1 MSPRTATPPTLRL
14 RPPSPTDAPTLPGA
28 QTLPGAPTLARLL
41 ELTGVAPAALA
52 MTALALTPLASP
64 TPAAAQSSADDAATE
79 PPAAHTATADVAAV
93 QDTAARASPGVS
105 DWRFPVGER
114 AVYDVSV
121 ALGSVRAPRP
131 LGEARLTV
139 EARDTVDGTAAYRTS
154 LEVEGGI
161 PLVYRMD
168 DRQVSWIA
176 PDPIRSLRYEERLRE
191 GSYRRDRIYRLDQE
205 RGTYTRRDLK
215 DGEWRP
221 VEGETDVPMP
231 PEALDEISFLYLVRT
246 LSLEPGRSYSFERYF
261 EEEGNPVELEVLRR
275 EQVRVPAGRFETV
288 VVRPRIQAGG
298 LFGEEGRAE
307 VYLSD
312 DDRRIIVKIESRMK
326 AGRADFVLT
335 DYSPGDAPDGDA

>member
-1 MSPRTATPPTLRL
+1 MSPRTAAPLPPAGL
-14 RPPSPTDAPTLPGA
+14 
-28 QTLPGAPTLARLL
+28 LAS
-41 ELTGVAPAALA
+41 
-52 MTALALTPLASP
+52 TALALTALALTALASP
-64 TPAAAQSSADDAATE
+64 TPAAAQTSADDAA
-79 PPAAHTATADVAAV
+79 DD
-93 QDTAARASPGVS
+93 DTAAGTAVGRDTTARASSAGS

-191 GSYRRDRIYRLDQE
+191 GSYRRDRIYRLDQQ

-231 PEALDEISFLYLVRT
+231 PQALDEISFLYLVRT

-261 EEEGNPVELEVLRR
+261 EADGNPVELEVLRR
-275 EQVRVPAGRFETV
+275 EEIRVPAGRFETV

-312 DDRRIIVKIESRMK
+312 DDRRIVVKIESRMK

-335 DYSPGDAPDGDA
+335 DYRPGGAPDGDA

>member
-1 MSPRTATPPTLRL
+1 MSPGTAIP
-14 RPPSPTDAPTLPGA
+14 
-28 QTLPGAPTLARLL
+28 PTLARLL
-41 ELTGVAPAALA
+41 ELTGVAVA
-52 MTALALTPLASP
+52 TLALTTLASATPLA
-64 TPAAAQSSADDAATE
+64 AQFSAKDAA
-79 PPAAHTATADVAAV
+79 
-93 QDTAARASPGVS
+93 GS

-205 RGTYTRRDLK
+205 RGTYTRQDLK

-221 VEGETDVPMP
+221 VEEETDVPMP

-275 EQVRVPAGRFETV
+275 EEVRVPAGRFETV

>member
-1 MSPRTATPPTLRL
+1 MTPRTAASLPL
-14 RPPSPTDAPTLPGA
+14 RPPSPTGVPKPTAVL
-28 QTLPGAPTLARLL
+28 TLAGLL
-41 ELTGVAPAALA
+41 ALA
-52 MTALALTPLASP
+52 ATAVP
-64 TPAAAQSSADDAATE
+64 TPAAAQSTAGDAAAGDTAGD
-79 PPAAHTATADVAAV
+79 PAADR
-93 QDTAARASPGVS
+93 DTAARASSAAS

-139 EARDTVDGTAAYRTS
+139 EARDTVDGTPAYRTS

-205 RGTYTRRDLK
+205 RGTYTRQDLK

-221 VEGETDVPMP
+221 VQEETDVPMP
-231 PEALDEISFLYLVRT
+231 REALDEISFLYLVRT

-275 EQVRVPAGRFETV
+275 EEVRVPAGRFETV

-312 DDRRIIVKIESRMK
+312 DDRRIVVKIESRMK

-335 DYSPGDAPDGDA
+335 DYRPGDEPDGDA